1 MKIEELKDKTVLVRL
16 DFNVP
21 VQNGKIKDAKRILNS
36 KKTIDLLA
44 QNNCKVVLISHYK
57 RPKNKEKELS
67 FQNILTQIE
76 DLLGVKIIFSVLEDA
91 KESLKNMQNGSL
103 LMLENIRFYKEEEQ
117 NELSF
122 AKKLASLGDFY
133 VNDAFS
139 VCHRS
144 HASVVGIPKFLP
156 SLIGFSCQ
164 AEVDALSKINT
175 SKKSVAIVG
184 GSKISGKL
192 PLIFALLKKVDKVIV
207 GGALVNTILKKQ
219 GFQIG
224 HSLYEEV
231 DFNLDLKN
239 IFVPFDFVT
248 SAGLE
253 DNNLHIVDMRDIP
266 KQEMIL
272 DIGPASV
279 IAIKN
284 IIQDYDTIFWN
295 GPLGAFEHPPFDAAT
310 IKVAR
315 AISFLTKTKGAQS
328 ILGGGDTSSAV
339 SGFDEL
345 KFSYVSSAGGAFLK
359 FLEEGGLVGLD
370 AVYTS

>member
-139 VCHRS
+139 VCHRILIMEMLT
-144 HASVVGIPKFLP
+144 SV
-156 SLIGFSCQ
+156 C
-164 AEVDALSKINT
+164 
-175 SKKSVAIVG
+175 
-184 GSKISGKL
+184 
-192 PLIFALLKKVDKVIV
+192 
-207 GGALVNTILKKQ
+207 
-219 GFQIG
+219 
-224 HSLYEEV
+224 
-231 DFNLDLKN
+231 
-239 IFVPFDFVT
+239 
-248 SAGLE
+248 
-253 DNNLHIVDMRDIP
+253 
-266 KQEMIL
+266 
-272 DIGPASV
+272 
-279 IAIKN
+279 
-284 IIQDYDTIFWN
+284 W
-295 GPLGAFEHPPFDAAT
+295 
-310 IKVAR
+310 
-315 AISFLTKTKGAQS
+315 
-328 ILGGGDTSSAV
+328 
-339 SGFDEL
+339 
-345 KFSYVSSAGGAFLK
+345 
-359 FLEEGGLVGLD
+359 
-370 AVYTS
+370 